1 MDEEN
6 YILELSSNYITF
18 DPLSAES
25 SVFYDDNNRQV
36 IDIQM

>member
-6 YILELSSNYITF
+6 YILELSKNYITF
-18 DPLSAES
+18 DPLNAES

-36 IDIQM
+36 N